1 MCFLALEYILPDLVA
16 FQSSHAV
23 CKDKENQ
30 SDFNAGWKAEECH
43 LLQGAG
49 VYSWV
54 GTATRRTVASPL
66 ARGITQMQHHMRKEE
81 FTCITHAQPFI
92 FAVAEIQTES
102 CLGQ

>member
-1 MCFLALEYILPDLVA
+1 MQFVKIRKINLTLMLAGSCRDVMEYLE
-16 FQSSHAV
+16 
-23 CKDKENQ
+23 
-30 SDFNAGWKAEECH
+30 KAEECR

-49 VYSWV
+49 LYSWV